1 VYVYLSKLL
10 PLLVLPVG
18 IVLLTAVLAL
28 LFLWAG
34 RRRISAV
41 FLILAIVVLWASST
55 PIVAVSLYGRLESR
69 FPPVAMADIPAADCI
84 VLLGGSVA
92 PALAPRV
99 DTEFNES
106 IDRVYKAGQLYLAH
120 KGNVVI
126 VAAGN
131 QPWADYGPP
140 EAELIADLL
149 VESGVPR
156 AAILAEGESR
166 NTRENALN
174 SKRLIDLLTCGSTLL
189 VTSAAH
195 MPRSVAAFEKVGV
208 EVFAVS
214 TDVRVVNAPGVTV
227 FDFLPQAGALSMT
240 TDAMREW
247 LGRKVYEYRGW
258 N

>member
-1 VYVYLSKLL
+1 
-10 PLLVLPVG
+10 
-18 IVLLTAVLAL
+18 
-28 LFLWAG
+28 
-34 RRRISAV
+34 
-41 FLILAIVVLWASST
+41 
-55 PIVAVSLYGRLESR
+55 
-69 FPPVAMADIPAADCI
+69 
-84 VLLGGSVA
+84 
-92 PALAPRV
+92 
-99 DTEFNES
+99 
-106 IDRVYKAGQLYLAH
+106 
-120 KGNVVI
+120 VVI

-131 QPWADYGPP
+131 QPWAEPGPP
-140 EAELIADLL
+140 EAELISQLL

-174 SKRLIDLLTCGSTLL
+174 SKRLIELLACDTTLL

-208 EVFAVS
+208 EVFPVS
-214 TDVRVVNAPGVTV
+214 VDVRVIRASRPTV

-247 LGRKVYEYRGW
+247 MGRKVYEWRGW